1 MTVWITK
8 QTSSAAF
15 CLIYNQALSWYADA
29 LRINLKL
36 GHLTFLPLC
45 AVLSFV
51 RASLWPNRTYRSS
64 SQHYAWQT
72 VLYTRACL
80 NEQESWSCIARRL
93 SHHIWL
99 VWRNSSAKLG
109 QNSRKHRHGQ
119 LSLQLNLNNAIVLQ
133 RTYFFNQ
140 KPLRVMKSERE
151 ALQMWEIKTE
161 QSKLDMWWGKRDENK
176 RWKV

>member
-1 MTVWITK
+1 MTNICEILLFNWVVTVWITK

-15 CLIYNQALSWYADA
+15 CLLYNQPLSLYADA

-36 GHLTFLPLC
+36 GHHTFLPLY

-51 RASLWPNRTYRSS
+51 GASVWPSRTYQSS

-72 VLYTRACL
+72 VLHTRACL

-99 VWRNSSAKLG
+99 VWTNSSAKLG
-109 QNSRKHRHGQ
+109 QNSRKQRRSQ
-119 LSLQLNLNNAIVLQ
+119 SLQLKLNNAIVLQ
-133 RTYFFNQ
+133 RTCFLTKNRWEWGSQ
-140 KPLRVMKSERE
+140 RE
-151 ALQMWEIKTE
+151 KD
-161 QSKLDMWWGKRDENK
+161 SKCGK
-176 RWKV
+176 